1 MSGQPG
7 VCLDV
12 RRACGGGVI
21 SPGGNV
27 AGICVLPDLLAD
39 VALSAVSGG
48 AAGGGMLRAGGLR
61 WMYQRKEQPRGGSP
75 GRHDTETRKKSY
87 RKGEFDY
94 EDTKDEKL

>member
-1 MSGQPG
+1 
-7 VCLDV
+7 
-12 RRACGGGVI
+12 
-21 SPGGNV
+21 
-27 AGICVLPDLLAD
+27 
-39 VALSAVSGG
+39 
-48 AAGGGMLRAGGLR
+48 MLRAGGLR